1 MTTIAAYI
9 HPNPDPVEQT
19 PDPEPG
25 NYYVSV
31 LDGKRL
37 GLLLGPFTQHVD
49 ALANVD
55 RARVKACEC
64 DPGAHWYAFGTV
76 RTKDGYNKPGVLNA
90 FFPDLNLP
98 VPTTQRGTQ

>member
-37 GLLLGPFTQHVD
+37 GFD
-49 ALANVD
+49 
-55 RARVKACEC
+55 
-64 DPGAHWYAFGTV
+64 TV
-76 RTKDGYNKPGVLNA
+76 S
-90 FFPDLNLP
+90 
-98 VPTTQRGTQ
+98 